1 MARTDPSRGKPVL
14 RLAGQPEQAP
24 GRRWARR
31 WEARNARGAISRP
44 TPPRRHLGGLRL
56 TRRAFALMAIV
67 IVLGLLTVAPLQT
80 YLAERAQVQALQGRH
95 EVLSA
100 ALSRLTTQQQQLQT
114 TSHVLA
120 LARQELHMIRPGEQA
135 WVLVGAPPAGAAPKP
150 PQPAWYVRAWSTVV
164 HHLP

>member
-1 MARTDPSRGKPVL
+1 M
-14 RLAGQPEQAP
+14 
-24 GRRWARR
+24 
-31 WEARNARGAISRP
+31 
-44 TPPRRHLGGLRL
+44 
-56 TRRAFALMAIV
+56 TRRAFAVMAIV

-80 YLAERAQVQALQGRH
+80 YLAERAQVQALQGQH
-95 EVLSA
+95 QMLSA